1 MTENGSKKSEIR
13 NQESKKLIT
22 RCLLPVVLL
31 LFTIHYSLFAASD
44 AYAGE
49 PTLQVKQTVDKVLEI
64 LRNEELKKPEKTTE
78 RRSAIRKVID
88 ERFDFEEIAKR
99 SLALHWKDRT
109 PAERKE
115 FIPLYADLLERA
127 YIKKIEN
134 YTDEDVLYI
143 GESINNEYAIVKTK
157 VITKRKVE
165 IPIDY
170 RLLRKD
176 GKWEAYDVLIEGVSL
191 VSNYRTQFNKI
202 IRTQSYEELIRRLK
216 NKQEEELF
224 EEKK

>member
-88 ERFDFEEIAKR
+88 ERFDFEEMAKR

-143 GESINNEYAIVKTK
+143 GESINNEHAIVKTK